1 MLLSCIAS
9 DLMSRNSHP
18 LFTVRLFHQ
27 LAVALRKVLTQACE
41 RFVAKKTQFSLE
53 IERAWGGTVDL

>member
-1 MLLSCIAS
+1 
-9 DLMSRNSHP
+9 MSRNSHP